1 MNDRS
6 EPEQKTIDG
15 WVFRVQK
22 PEGQRKEKLLL
33 LLHGHLGD
41 ENAMWILTKPL
52 PKDYIM
58 LAPRAPVEI
67 QPGRFSWHPI
77 QKTWPPL
84 SRYQKL
90 TESLMQRVDSFTSNE
105 DLHIEK
111 MDVIGFSQGAV
122 MAIALSYFYP
132 DRIRKAAV
140 LAGFLPRSWQD
151 SLEANPPKNQAFYI
165 AHGTRDDVIPIEKAR
180 SLASLLREKGTSVTF
195 CEANTAHKLGANCF
209 QSLGKFF
216 SD

>member
-6 EPEQKTIDG
+6 EPEQKFIDG
-15 WVFRVQK
+15 WAFRIQK

-41 ENAMWILTKPL
+41 ENAMWILTNPI

-77 QKTWPPL
+77 QNTWPPL
-84 SRYQKL
+84 SMYQKL
-90 TESLMQRVDSFTSNE
+90 ANQLMRRVEAFISDE
-105 DLHIEK
+105 DLDIEK
-111 MDVIGFSQGAV
+111 MDVMGFSQGAV
-122 MAIALSYFYP
+122 MGLALSHFYP
-132 DRIRKAAV
+132 HRIRKAAI

-151 SLEANPPKNQAFYI
+151 SLTARPTDSQSFYI
-165 AHGTRDDVIPIEKAR
+165 AHGTRDDIIPIEKAR
-180 SLASLLREKGTSVTF
+180 TLASLLQSKGATVAF